1 MSALKFWVWLAEQAG
16 LNGPCRHALL
26 EHFGSPEEIY
36 YAEAEDLLQAEGIT
50 GEQVQAL
57 QNKSLDRAQRI
68 LEECARKGIFILTEQ
83 DAIYPQR
90 LKNIYDPPLLLY
102 GRGSMPLFDE
112 EAAVAVVGTRNCS
125 PYGIRTAERFGFEM
139 SKQGGLVVSGLARGI
154 DAAAHLGALRAGG
167 LTAAVLGCGVD
178 VVYPAENNR
187 LYEDVAAS
195 GVLLSEYPPGT
206 EPFGWHF
213 PARNRILSGLC
224 LATLVVEAPEKSG
237 ALITAATALEQG
249 RDVFAIP
256 GPLDAEGSVGC
267 NRLIRDG
274 AGLATESWDIL
285 REYQSR
291 YPHKLHPDGEKLP
304 PLPRM
309 SEIFYPERTKKPKTA
324 PSGLPVINVRR
335 NAEGLTDDQIKVL
348 RILDDKEPML
358 TDDIALRA
366 NVPVRRILSA
376 VTMLEIDGYTRQEG
390 LRKFVRT
397 VEVEDTKE

>member
-1 MSALKFWVWLAEQAG
+1 MSALKFWVWLTEQNRLG
-16 LNGPCRHALL
+16 GPARQALL
-26 EHFGSPEEIY
+26 EHFGSPEEVY
-36 YAEAEDLLQAEGIT
+36 YAEPGDLLQVEGIT
-50 GEQVQAL
+50 ADQAQAL
-57 QNKSLDRAQRI
+57 ENKSLDRAQSI
-68 LEECARKGIFILTEQ
+68 LEECARKDIFLLTAQ
-83 DAIYPQR
+83 DALYPQR

-112 EAAVAVVGTRNCS
+112 EAAVAVVGTRSCS

-154 DAAAHLGALRAGG
+154 DAVSQLGALRAGG

-178 VVYPAENNR
+178 VVYPPENDR

-195 GVLLSEYPPGT
+195 GVLLSEYPPGA

-291 YPHKLHPDGEKLP
+291 YPHKLHSDGEKLP
-304 PLPRM
+304 PLPKK
-309 SEIFYPERTKKPKTA
+309 SEIFYPERSKKPKVA
-324 PSGLPVINVRR
+324 SSGLPVINVRR

>member
-1 MSALKFWVWLAEQAG
+1 MSALKFWVWLTEQNRLG
-16 LNGPCRHALL
+16 GPARQALL
-26 EHFGSPEEIY
+26 EHFGSPEEVY
-36 YAEAEDLLQAEGIT
+36 YAEPGDLLQVEGIT
-50 GEQVQAL
+50 ADQAQAL
-57 QNKSLDRAQRI
+57 ENKSLDRAQSI
-68 LEECARKGIFILTEQ
+68 LEECARKDIFLLTAQ
-83 DAIYPQR
+83 DALYPQR

-112 EAAVAVVGTRNCS
+112 EAAVAVVGTRSCS

-154 DAAAHLGALRAGG
+154 DAASQLVALRAGG

-178 VVYPAENNR
+178 VVYPPENDR

-195 GVLLSEYPPGT
+195 GVLLSEYPPGA

-304 PLPRM
+304 PLPKK
-309 SEIFYPERTKKPKTA
+309 SEIFYPERSKKPKVA
-324 PSGLPVINVRR
+324 SSGLPVINVRR

>member
-1 MSALKFWVWLAEQAG
+1 MQKFVDCRTKDVSRREIYIVEGDSALGSVKLSRDAEFQG
-16 LNGPCRHALL
+16 IMPVRGKILNCLKADYDRI
-26 EHFGSPEEIY
+26 FKSEIIT
-36 YAEAEDLLQAEGIT
+36 DL
-50 GEQVQAL
+50 
-57 QNKSLDRAQRI
+57 
-68 LEECARKGIFILTEQ
+68 
-83 DAIYPQR
+83 
-90 LKNIYDPPLLLY
+90 
-102 GRGSMPLFDE
+102 
-112 EAAVAVVGTRNCS
+112 
-125 PYGIRTAERFGFEM
+125 IR
-139 SKQGGLVVSGLARGI
+139 
-154 DAAAHLGALRAGG
+154 
-167 LTAAVLGCGVD
+167 VLGCGVD
-178 VVYPAENNR
+178 VVYPPENDR

-195 GVLLSEYPPGT
+195 GVLLSEYPPGA

-304 PLPRM
+304 PLPKK
-309 SEIFYPERTKKPKTA
+309 SEIFYPERSKKPKVA

>member
-1 MSALKFWVWLAEQAG
+1 MSALKFWVWLTEQNRLG
-16 LNGPCRHALL
+16 GPARQALL
-26 EHFGSPEEIY
+26 EHFGSPEEVY
-36 YAEAEDLLQAEGIT
+36 YAEPGDLLQVEGIT
-50 GEQVQAL
+50 ADQVQAL
-57 QNKSLDRAQRI
+57 ENKSLDRAQSI
-68 LEECARKGIFILTEQ
+68 LEECARKDIFLLTAQ
-83 DAIYPQR
+83 DALYPQR

-112 EAAVAVVGTRNCS
+112 EAAVAVVGTRSCS

-154 DAAAHLGALRAGG
+154 DAASQLGALRAGG

-178 VVYPAENNR
+178 VVYPPENER

-195 GVLLSEYPPGT
+195 GVLLSEYPPGA

-304 PLPRM
+304 PLPKK
-309 SEIFYPERTKKPKTA
+309 SEIFYPERSKKPKVA
-324 PSGLPVINVRR
+324 SSGLPVINVRR

>member
-1 MSALKFWVWLAEQAG
+1 MSALKFWVWLTEQNRLG
-16 LNGPCRHALL
+16 GPARQALL
-26 EHFGSPEEIY
+26 EHFGSPEEVY
-36 YAEAEDLLQAEGIT
+36 YAEPGDLLQVEGIT
-50 GEQVQAL
+50 ADQAQAL
-57 QNKSLDRAQRI
+57 ENKSLDRAQSI
-68 LEECARKGIFILTEQ
+68 LEECARKDIFLLTAQ
-83 DAIYPQR
+83 DALYPQR

-102 GRGSMPLFDE
+102 GGGSMPLFDE
-112 EAAVAVVGTRNCS
+112 EAAVAVVGTRSCS

-154 DAAAHLGALRAGG
+154 DAASQLGALRAGG

-178 VVYPAENNR
+178 VVYPPENDR

-195 GVLLSEYPPGT
+195 GVLLSEYPPGA

-304 PLPRM
+304 PLPKK
-309 SEIFYPERTKKPKTA
+309 SEIFYPERSKKPKVA
-324 PSGLPVINVRR
+324 SSGLPIINVRR

>member
-1 MSALKFWVWLAEQAG
+1 MSALKFWVWLTEQNRLG
-16 LNGPCRHALL
+16 GPARQALL
-26 EHFGSPEEIY
+26 EHFGSPEEVY
-36 YAEAEDLLQAEGIT
+36 YAEPGDLLQVEGIT
-50 GEQVQAL
+50 ADQAQAL
-57 QNKSLDRAQRI
+57 ENKSLDRAQSI
-68 LEECARKGIFILTEQ
+68 LEECARKDIFLLTAQ
-83 DAIYPQR
+83 DALYPQR

-112 EAAVAVVGTRNCS
+112 EAAVAVVGTRSCS

-154 DAAAHLGALRAGG
+154 DAASQLGALRAGG

-178 VVYPAENNR
+178 VVYPPENDR

-195 GVLLSEYPPGT
+195 GVLLSEYPPGA

-304 PLPRM
+304 PLPKK
-309 SEIFYPERTKKPKTA
+309 SEIFYPERSKKPKVA
-324 PSGLPVINVRR
+324 SSGLPVINVRR

>member
-1 MSALKFWVWLAEQAG
+1 MLKYWVWLSELKG
-16 LNGPCRHALL
+16 LRNQTKLALL
-26 EHFGSPEEIY
+26 RRFGDPESIF
-36 YAEAEDLLQAEGIT
+36 YADPDELM
-50 GEQVQAL
+50 
-57 QNKSLDRAQRI
+57 
-68 LEECARKGIFILTEQ
+68 LTEGADPGQ
-83 DAIYPQR
+83 LKLLENHDLAPADKILADCQRLDIQLLTFSDAAYPGR
-90 LKNIYDPPLLLY
+90 LKNIYDPPALLY
-102 GRGSMPLFDE
+102 YKGKLPLLDDLLS
-112 EAAVAVVGTRNCS
+112 VAVVGTRDCT
-125 PYGIRTAERFGFEM
+125 PYGVACAEKLGFGLA
-139 SKQGGLVVSGLARGI
+139 SGGAVVVSGLAKGI
-154 DAAAHLGALRAGG
+154 DAAATRGALRAGG
-167 LTAAVLGCGVD
+167 VTIGVAGNGLD
-178 VVYPAENNR
+178 VHYPYESR
-187 LYEDVAAS
+187 YLYEDVAAS
-195 GVLLSEYPPGT
+195 GVLFSEYPPGT
-206 EPFGWHF
+206 EPAPGHF
-213 PARNRILSGLC
+213 PVRNRILSGLS
-224 LATLVVEAPEKSG
+224 LAALVVEAPEKSG

-304 PLPRM
+304 PLPKK
-309 SEIFYPERTKKPKTA
+309 SEIIYPERSKKPKVA